1 MFGTL
6 APTRLSRFE
15 DEFDRL
21 FRETFESFPRFGA
34 WFWEDRAAYP
44 ALNLWEDGD
53 NLYVEA
59 ELPGLKP
66 EDLELT
72 VLGDE
77 LCLRGERRWEE
88 KEGVTWHRRE
98 RGFGKFVRTIRLPS
112 PIASDRVQASFHN
125 GVLTITLPKAEAA
138 RSRKVEVKRIEKK

>member
-1 MFGTL
+1 MLGTL
-6 APTRLSRFE
+6 APTRLSWLE
-15 DEFDRL
+15 DEMDRL
-21 FRETFESFPRFGA
+21 FRDTFETFPRLGA
-34 WFWEDRAAYP
+34 WFWEDRAGSP
-44 ALNLWEDGD
+44 ALNLWEDAD
-53 NLYVEA
+53 NVYVEA

-72 VLGDE
+72 VQGDE

-98 RGFGKFVRTIRLPS
+98 REFGKFVRTIRLPS
-112 PIASDRVQASFHN
+112 PIVADRVQASFHN

-138 RSRKVEVKRIEKK
+138 RARKVEVKRVENK